1 MSHVVAALAA
11 EWNAACEIA
20 AEPAADDAG
29 APLASCRL
37 KPRPCL
43 PLLAAIGTLYC
54 LRGAFRVDARHSL
67 VLL

>member
-1 MSHVVAALAA
+1 MPHVVAALAA

-29 APLASCRL
+29 APLASCSL

-43 PLLAAIGTLYC
+43 PLLAAIWALYC
-54 LRGAFRVDARHSL
+54 LRGAFRVDTRHSL
-67 VLL
+67 VLF

>member
-1 MSHVVAALAA
+1 MPHIVAALAA
-11 EWNAACEIA
+11 EGNAACEIA
-20 AEPAADDAG
+20 AEPATDDAG
-29 APLASCRL
+29 APLASGRL
-37 KPRPCL
+37 KPSPCL